1 MQKISHADFLSK
13 VEYADR
19 LKHLTDPNID
29 SSEISENTKIEFN
42 FSFTSEKR
50 NDRLYLLTTAGQVL
64 PTSVSILTT
73 SDGKEYSRESIS

>member
-1 MQKISHADFLSK
+1 MQKISHADFLTK
-13 VEYADR
+13 VEHADR

-29 SSEISENTKIEFN
+29 ASEISENTKIEFN

-64 PTSVSILTT
+64 PSSVSNVTT
-73 SDGKEYSRESIS
+73 NNGKQYSRESVS